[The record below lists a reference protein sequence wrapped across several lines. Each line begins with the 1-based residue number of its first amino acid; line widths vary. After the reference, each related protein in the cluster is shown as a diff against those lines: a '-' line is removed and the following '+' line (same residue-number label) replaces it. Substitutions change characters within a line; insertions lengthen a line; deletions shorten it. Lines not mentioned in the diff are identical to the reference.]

1 MFNPY
6 RHLIT
11 KVTALL
17 RTEAKMTADE
27 RRANQW
33 HLLVKFCDTQVTIGK
48 GDVNTI
54 FYQLGSD
61 GKRLVCYPDQIL
73 ERLSVLAAQPF
84 WLYEIEAGDLL
95 YTRFYLDKINNIKLV
110 KGMKLYGIK
119 EGQRKLVTTTH
130 KDLNGVYQWKK

>member
-33 HLLVKFCDTQVTIGK
+33 QLLVKFCDTQVTVGK

-54 FYQLGSD
+54 FFQFGNSER
-61 GKRLVCYPDQIL
+61 KVCYPDQIL
-73 ERLSVLAAQPF
+73 EKLNTYASQKYWRYELVSPGEDSQWFFSLATLKKKVTP
-84 WLYEIEAGDLL
+84 E
-95 YTRFYLDKINNIKLV
+95 
-110 KGMKLYGIK
+110 KGMKIYGHTDK
-119 EGQRKLVTTTH
+119 KVLLH
-130 KDLNGVYQWKK
+130 KAYHALDGYEWK